1 MCFLWDDDDDFECP
15 CFFDDEVDDEGEA
28 VGILAA
34 AALRPCSEEPVL
46 DELLL
51 LCFSLASIC

>member
-15 CFFDDEVDDEGEA
+15 CFFDDDEGEA

-34 AALRPCSEEPVL
+34 AALRPCSEEFVL